1 MILQMTRPVQGGL
14 RQERLLEAT
23 SNHIA
28 NADTIGFKKDVV
40 SFDKIFK
47 ARLNTDFSE
56 GQIKTTD
63 NKLDVALGD
72 EGFFKIATND
82 GVEYTRDGNFS
93 LNPQGILVNQHGDP
107 VQGQNGDITINGQKV
122 EINEAGEIRV
132 DGVLVDTF
140 DVVTFDDLTKLDK
153 KGGNLFIY
161 DGDAAA
167 DEKAPNRLL
176 VKQGAIEG
184 SNISV
189 VDEMV
194 GMIDHHRMYETYQKM
209 MQTFDEIDGKAVNEV
224 GKLQ

>member
-14 RQERLLEAT
+14 RQERILEAT
-23 SNHIA
+23 SNHLA
-28 NADTIGFKKDVV
+28 NADTVGFKKDVV

-47 ARLNTDFSE
+47 AQLNTDFSQ
-56 GQIKTTD
+56 GQLKTTD

-93 LNPQGILVNQHGDP
+93 LNTQGILVNQHGLP
-107 VQGQNGDITINGQKV
+107 VQGENGDITINGQKV
-122 EINEAGEIRV
+122 EINEAGEIWV
-132 DGVLVDTF
+132 DGVLVDTL
-140 DVVTFDDLTKLDK
+140 DVVTFDDLDKLDK
-153 KGGNLFIY
+153 KGGDLFVY
-161 DGDAAA
+161 NGDAAA
-167 DEKAPNRLL
+167 DEKQPERLL
-176 VKQGAIEG
+176 VKQGSLEG

-209 MQTFDEIDGKAVNEV
+209 MHSFDEIDGKAVNEV